1 VTGRRLCRLDDIPD
15 GEAKGFTIETA
26 TGMRDILVHRD
37 RDVAR
42 GYVNS
47 CPHVGS
53 PLDWAPDRF
62 IAPDGFHLLCATHG
76 ALFRPQ
82 DGFCVSGPCAGE
94 SLAPVAVTVA
104 SGEVVL
110 ASDTVESTT

>member
-1 VTGRRLCRLDDIPD
+1 MSRQRLCRLTDIPD
-15 GEAKGFTIETA
+15 GEAKGFTVETSA
-26 TGMRDILVHRD
+26 GRRDILVHRD
-37 RDVAR
+37 GTVVR

-62 IAPDGFHLLCATHG
+62 ISLDGFHLLCGTHG

-82 DGFCVSGPCAGE
+82 DGYCVAGPCAGD
-94 SLAPVAVTVA
+94 SLTRVAVQLVDDD
-104 SGEVVL
+104 VVL
-110 ASDTVESTT
+110 GD

>member
-1 VTGRRLCRLDDIPD
+1 MSERRLCRLADIPE
-15 GEAKGFTIETA
+15 GEAKGFTVETES
-26 TGMRDILVHRD
+26 GRRDIFVHRD
-37 RDVAR
+37 GDIAR

-76 ALFRPQ
+76 ALFRPE
-82 DGFCVSGPCAGE
+82 DGYCVSGPCAGE
-94 SLAPVAVTVA
+94 SLEPVPVTIIGA
-104 SGEVVL
+104 DVVL
-110 ASDTVESTT
+110 PD

>member
-1 VTGRRLCRLDDIPD
+1 MSGQRLCRLTDIPD
-15 GEAKGFTIETA
+15 GEAKGFS
-26 TGMRDILVHRD
+26 TGKRDIFVHRD
-37 RDVAR
+37 GDIVR

-62 IAPDGFHLLCATHG
+62 IALDGFHLLCGTRG

-82 DGFCVSGPCAGE
+82 DGYCVSGPCAGDPLE
-94 SLAPVAVTVA
+94 SVAVCVIDD
-104 SGEVVL
+104 EVL
-110 ASDTVESTT
+110 FRD

>member
-1 VTGRRLCRLDDIPD
+1 MSLTNGRRLCRLADIPD
-15 GEAKGFTIETA
+15 GEAKGFTVETA
-26 TGMRDILVHRD
+26 AGTRGILVD
-37 RDVAR
+37 RDGDIAR

-47 CPHVGS
+47 CPHIGS

-82 DGFCVSGPCAGE
+82 DGYCVSGPCAGD
-94 SLAPVAVTVA
+94 SLARVAITVVA
-104 SGEVVL
+104 DDVILGE
-110 ASDTVESTT
+110 

>member
-1 VTGRRLCRLDDIPD
+1 MNRRLCNLADIPD
-15 GEAKGFTIETA
+15 GEAKGFSIETA
-26 TGMRDILVHRD
+26 KGRREILVYRAG
-37 RDVAR
+37 DVAR

-82 DGFCVSGPCAGE
+82 DGYCVSGPCAGD
-94 SLAPVAVTVA
+94 SLARVAVSVI
-104 SGEVVL
+104 GDDVVL
-110 ASDTVESTT
+110 GE